1 MRKLAP
7 EWVVTN
13 RLDALLDKRFVKG
26 WSISSAPLQRGASF
40 TDFGNSEI
48 AVPMGQTEEEKAV
61 RLHEMLHASLSPAE
75 VPAEL
80 LSHLGLDSQAVR
92 LAEEVRINL
101 AGRFINRNNEDE
113 KIIGD
118 IALLRDG
125 SELALSKE
133 AVNRKAWNEALSLY
147 LTTLNTDV
155 HKKVRS
161 KLRTIPEWAETFD
174 EIDKWLNRS
183 GYKWEHRK
191 RPQYEAVYKA
201 RRFARDTRPVAYAW
215 TDKTGAKQNT
225 LLNLGFSQFT
235 LPLSVTIS
243 SWLAS
248 PPHLKGA
255 KEDKATPHKPKFEN
269 TLQSELWADLR
280 IGATRLTE
288 TTNAF
293 IGRRKRPAMTG
304 KQPSRPDR
312 LLTDPERRIFRE
324 VTKTL
329 GGVVVFDCSGSMGVN
344 HDVVRKAVKEFSGA
358 TVLVYSHTGSSRDNA
373 WVVARNGRM
382 ISKEDFDELPL
393 NSGNGVDGLAL
404 RWALSQRRNNRDFLV
419 WVSDGEVTGRGD
431 HQTPELIEECAVLV
445 QKNGIANV
453 STCEEALD
461 LLKDIKRSG
470 RVPKNRYSHKIKIAL
485 DQMRRIRNDS

>member
-26 WSISSAPLQRGASF
+26 WSVSSAPLQRGASF

-80 LSHLGLDSQAVR
+80 LAQLGLDSQAVR
-92 LAEEVRINL
+92 LAEEMRINL
-101 AGRFINRNNEDE
+101 AGRFINRNNTDE

-118 IALLRDG
+118 ITQLRDG
-125 SELALSKE
+125 SELALANE

-155 HKKVRS
+155 HKKVRT
-161 KLRTIPEWAETFD
+161 KLRTIPEWGESFD
-174 EIDKWLNRS
+174 EIDQWLNRS

-191 RPQYEAVYKA
+191 RPQYQAIHKA
-201 RRFARDTRPVAYAW
+201 RHYARDTRPVTYAW
-215 TDKTGAKQNT
+215 TDKTGAKNSS

-248 PPHLKGA
+248 PPALQGQ
-255 KEDKATPHKPKFEN
+255 EEGKAPRKPKFQN
-269 TLQSELWADLR
+269 VMQSDLWADLN
-280 IGATRLTE
+280 IGATHLSE

-324 VTKTL
+324 VTKTI

-344 HDVVRKAVKEFSGA
+344 HDVVRKTVKEFSGA
-358 TVLVYSHTGSSRDNA
+358 TVLVYSHTSATRENA

-382 ISKEDFDELPL
+382 ISKDEFDILPL

-404 RWALSQRRNNRDFLV
+404 RWALSQRRTNKDFVV

-431 HQTPELIEECAVLV
+431 HQTPQLVQECALLV

-461 LLKDIKRSG
+461 LLKEIKRSG
-470 RVPKNRYSHKIKIAL
+470 RAPRNRYNEKLREAL
-485 DQMRRIRNDS
+485 SQLRRIKK